1 MGSGHTL
8 KQNLRNDDSIM
19 TFPQISLKTG
29 VLKSTTSSVTLTMA
43 LLAVTKLEDRG
54 SYDVSDPKLKSNVLQ
69 FL

>member
-1 MGSGHTL
+1 
-8 KQNLRNDDSIM
+8 M

-43 LLAVTKLEDRG
+43 LLVVTKSEDRG
-54 SYDVSDPKLKSNVLQ
+54 SYDVYDPKLKSNVLQ

>member
-8 KQNLRNDDSIM
+8 KQYLRNDDSIM

-29 VLKSTTSSVTLTMA
+29 VLESTTSSVTLTMA
-43 LLAVTKLEDRG
+43 LLVVTKSEYRG
-54 SYDVSDPKLKSNVLQ
+54 SFDVYDPKLKSNVLQ